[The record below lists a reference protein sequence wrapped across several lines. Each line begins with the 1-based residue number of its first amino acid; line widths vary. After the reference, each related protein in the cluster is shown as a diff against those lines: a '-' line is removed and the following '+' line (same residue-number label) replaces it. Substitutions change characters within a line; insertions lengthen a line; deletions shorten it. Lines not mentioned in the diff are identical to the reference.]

1 MTTQENL
8 SPEHDSATHLLA
20 LAALFDADF
29 SVDWL
34 EELADMK
41 ASMILSVLEEEVQQ
55 NRLARVRPAIYRFV
69 NEQRQLE
76 LTGHFSDK
84 EREQCRRSVAAILIR
99 ELPENDQKSLHV
111 SRHLF
116 DVSNGWKGCEW
127 LMRAGQVY
135 LESFKTEEASRCF
148 EKVLSDLTDQRGDN
162 EDRLFMRA
170 AIEYSNIVTGKSNT
184 VETLSLLLEARSRVK
199 RIEPSY
205 EVLLEMH
212 IAKHEWLTSNND
224 RALRRFDQALVKAE
238 NLGDADLLAATTDLS
253 AYFLF
258 WQGRFK
264 EVIENYERT
273 LPDVTRYPA
282 GVFPITAAIIV
293 ARSYAMTG
301 QFTQGLG
308 MLHTIYERCAEKGD
322 LYLASLASSAIGTL
336 MLSINHVDDAFRY
349 FRSSLRESKE
359 SQNYYVKLIV
369 TFMLALAH
377 HRKGENRL
385 SLVHLRRFLKDS
397 REINQSLQLHPYL
410 MEICWAMELGEFPR
424 IPDLSLEQEIS
435 EMLSVRN
442 ILSRGIAYR
451 FQALLGKKRGWSN
464 QRIIRSLN
472 LSAKLTIESGH
483 QIESAKTQ
491 LELARHYLAMGEGK
505 KVKKLMRSASD
516 VLLSFNMELIP
527 DDLRAFTR
535 NPNRERNVL
544 KEILDLR
551 TEMTPSARA
560 KNQLLPQ
567 VVATINRITGAE
579 RGAILLIDGV
589 GQMLQVRSSKNL
601 TIEQFSSE
609 NFSAPRRIID
619 DVVSSGAGR
628 IFEIEPTGRSGLG
641 HGEIVRSGICV
652 PLMLR
657 GKVAGALYHDNR
669 LLRNVFKEYD
679 LTLLDYFS
687 SLVALDLE
695 AEAMRRDLQN
705 LNEGTKTREITV
717 EKEHEHLDES
727 NSMVGTSP
735 AMQRLSA
742 EIARVAQTETAVLI
756 LGETGVGKN
765 LVAAVIHEQ
774 SQRSRGPFVNV
785 QCSAL
790 TESLITSE
798 LFGHEK
804 GAFTGATN
812 RHIGRFEMADKGS
825 LFLDEIGDL
834 SLEVQAR
841 LLRVLQSKEFER
853 VGGGKETL
861 TSDFRLIAATNR
873 RLPDDIRLGRFRED
887 LYYRISVF
895 PLQVPPLRERRED
908 VPLLARHFLRL
919 YSSKNQQK
927 IDDIPKDAMEK
938 LVNYDWPGNIREMEN
953 IIQRGIILGHG
964 SRFQLPRLGSV
975 EFNETHGGDGPEGFA
990 SLEENERSHIL
1001 ESLKRTRWKIHGP
1014 DGAAEIL
1021 KINASTLASRMKKL
1035 GIRRPGRRNV

>member
-1 MTTQENL
+1 
-8 SPEHDSATHLLA
+8 
-20 LAALFDADF
+20 
-29 SVDWL
+29 
-34 EELADMK
+34 MK
-41 ASMILSVLEEEVQQ
+41 ASMILAVLEDEAQQ
-55 NRLARVRPAIYRFV
+55 NCLARVRPAIYRFV
-69 NEQRQLE
+69 DDQRQQQ
-76 LTGHFSDK
+76 LTGRLS
-84 EREQCRRSVAAILIR
+84 EGEQEQCRRSVAAILIR
-99 ELPENDQKSLHV
+99 ELPEGDDKTLQVSGHLLHV
-111 SRHLF
+111 G
-116 DVSNGWKGCEW
+116 NGWKGCDW
-127 LMRAGQVY
+127 LMRAGQVF

-148 EKVLSDLTDQRGDN
+148 ERVLSDLTDQRGDN
-162 EDRLFMRA
+162 EDRLFVRA

-184 VETLSLLLEARSRVK
+184 VETLSLLLDARSRAK

-212 IAKHEWLTSNND
+212 IAKHEWLTSNHD
-224 RALRRFDQALVKAE
+224 KALKRFEQALSSME
-238 NLGDADLLAATTDLS
+238 NLGDPDLLAATTDLS
-253 AYFLF
+253 NYFLF

-264 EVIENYERT
+264 DVIENYEKT
-273 LPDVTRYPA
+273 LPDVARYPS
-282 GVFPITAAIIV
+282 GVFPVTAAIIV
-293 ARSYAMTG
+293 GRSYAMTG

-308 MLHTIYERCAEKGD
+308 MLHTIYERCVEKGD

-336 MLSINHVDDAFRY
+336 MLSINHIDDAFRY
-349 FRSSLRESKE
+349 FRSSLKETRE

-377 HRKGENRL
+377 HRKGENKL
-385 SLVHLRRFLKDS
+385 SLTHLRRFLKDS

-472 LSAKLTIESGH
+472 LSAKLTGESGH
-483 QIESAKTQ
+483 QIEYAKTQ
-491 LELARHYLAMGEGK
+491 LELARYYLAMGEGK
-505 KVKKLMRSASD
+505 KVRRLTRSASD
-516 VLLSFNMELIP
+516 VLSSFNMELIP
-527 DDLRAFTR
+527 DDLRAFVR
-535 NPNRERNVL
+535 NQNRERNVL

-551 TEMTPSARA
+551 TEMTPSAPD
-560 KNQLLPQ
+560 KNQLLRQ
-567 VVATINRITGAE
+567 IVATINRITGAE
-579 RGAILLIDGV
+579 RGAILLVDES
-589 GQMLQVRSSKNL
+589 GQKLQVRSSKNL
-601 TIEQFSSE
+601 TIEQVSSG
-609 NFSAPRRIID
+609 NFASPRRIID
-619 DVVSSGAGR
+619 EVVASGTGR
-628 IFEIEPTGRSGLG
+628 IFEIDSPGKVGLG

-652 PLMLR
+652 PLMLKGR
-657 GKVAGALYHDNR
+657 VAGVLYHDNR
-669 LLRNVFKEYD
+669 LLRNVFKESD
-679 LTLLDYFS
+679 LVLLDYFS
-687 SLVALDLE
+687 SLVALDVE
-695 AEAMRRDLQN
+695 GSAIRKELQN
-705 LNEGTKTREITV
+705 LADRAKAREISI
-717 EKEHEHLDES
+717 EKEYEQTIGS
-727 NSMVGTSP
+727 NGVVGTSL
-735 AMQRLSA
+735 AMQRLQA
-742 EIARVAQTETAVLI
+742 EIARVARTETAILI

-765 LVAAVIHEQ
+765 LVAAIIHEQ
-774 SQRSRGPFVNV
+774 SQRNRAPFVTV

-873 RLPDDIRLGRFRED
+873 NLQDDIRSGRFRED

-895 PLQVPPLRERRED
+895 PLHVPPLRERRED

-919 YSSKNQQK
+919 YSSKNQLK
-927 IDDIPKDAMEK
+927 VDDIPKDTMEK

-964 SRFQLPRLGSV
+964 RRFQLPRLGSV
-975 EFNETHGGDGPEGFA
+975 EFAESHGHGIPRGFV
-990 SLEENERSHIL
+990 SLEENERHHIL
-1001 ESLKRTRWKIHGP
+1001 EGLRRSRWKIHGP

-1035 GIRRPGRRNV
+1035 GIRRPERQNGGRLE